1 MAVSREIV
9 RIRTIAACLLLLLL
23 VPSRPAGRGALLSLP
38 LSDPGG
44 GARLTIPQLWA
55 IAAGA
60 NLLFQDS
67 RFDHLELGGTAAEA
81 RDMLRQQWRVTG
93 PSAAE
98 PLLDSLA
105 TVGHTAVLR
114 AILPKVS
121 ALTPPRFEQW
131 VAEQR
136 PDLRRLLRFAYE
148 HRTEFKDGELLGWD
162 LARLINVARAEYK
175 VGWID
180 EATAWKHIMPAA
192 RRLQRAYSSWQ
203 ELSDNYLLGRR
214 FWGGHDETQPRFETR
229 ARWLTTDPHSPW
241 RRLAWNT
248 PLG

>member
-1 MAVSREIV
+1 MLNEVA
-9 RIRTIAACLLLLLL
+9 RIRAVPACFLLLLL
-23 VPSRPAGRGALLSLP
+23 VPSRPAGRGRLCALP

-60 NLLFQDS
+60 NLRFKDS
-67 RFDHLELGGTAAEA
+67 RFDRLEVGSTVIEA
-81 RDMLRQQWRVTG
+81 QGMLREQWSVTG

-121 ALTPPRFEQW
+121 ALPPTRFEQW
-131 VAEQR
+131 VAEQQ
-136 PDLRRLLRFAYE
+136 PDQRRLLRFAYE
-148 HRTEFKDGELLGWD
+148 HRTELKDGELLGWD
-162 LARLINVARAEYK
+162 LSRLINVARAEYRA
-175 VGWID
+175 GWID
-180 EATAWKHIMPAA
+180 EATAWRHIMPAA

-214 FWGGHDETQPRFETR
+214 FWGGRDETQPQFESR

-241 RRLAWNT
+241 QHVAWNT